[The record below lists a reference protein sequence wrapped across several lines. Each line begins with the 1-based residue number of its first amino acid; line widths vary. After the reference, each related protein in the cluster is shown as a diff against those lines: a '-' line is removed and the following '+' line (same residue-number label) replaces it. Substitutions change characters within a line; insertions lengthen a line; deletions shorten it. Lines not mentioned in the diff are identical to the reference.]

1 MSIRNKKL
9 RSIPPPSKKSKVG
22 VIHIRIGGIGGNAGD
37 SSKTPAKDSWKPRGV
52 PPKEIKKGAIGEPP
66 EYPRRPIVECFLE
79 EKGKSFRIIIECP
92 HHTKEEISV
101 SMEGDVV
108 RIESALEEKKYNFF
122 IEIVAPFIPTT
133 VKKNYN
139 NFIFEILLKR

>member
-9 RSIPPPSKKSKVG
+9 RSIPPSKKSSG
-22 VIHIRIGGIGGNAGD
+22 VIHIRIGGIGGNVGD
-37 SSKTPAKDSWKPRGV
+37 SSKTSAKDSWKPRGV
-52 PPKEIKKGAIGEPP
+52 PPKEEMKKGSIGEPP

-108 RIESALEEKKYNFF
+108 RIESALEKKKYNFF
-122 IEIVAPFIPTT
+122 IEIIAPFIPTT